1 MDNQTLFEIIG
12 YLASTIIAVSLLM
25 KSLIRLRII
34 NGIGALFF
42 VVYGILIRAY
52 PVAILNGI
60 IVVIDIYYLLQML
73 KRSDYFT
80 LMEVSPNST
89 YLNFFL
95 EFHTEDIQNFFPDF
109 NYRPESTDLVI
120 FVLRNTIPAGLV
132 ILRKQGNKGKVLL
145 DYALKDYR
153 DFKIGS
159 FIFDDNADL
168 LLSHGITYLVAQTKK
183 PVHIRYLLQMGFL
196 REENNNF
203 SKQLSAHIIRDKKF

>member
-12 YLASTIIAVSLLM
+12 YLASIIIAISLLM

-34 NGIGALFF
+34 NSIGALFF
-42 VVYGILIRAY
+42 VVYGIMINAY

-60 IVVIDIYYLLQML
+60 IVIIDIYYLLQML
-73 KRSDYFT
+73 RRSDYFT

-95 EFHTEDIQNFFPDF
+95 NFHSVDIRNYFPDF
-109 NYRPESTDLVI
+109 EYQPEPSDLVF

-132 ILRKQGNKGKVLL
+132 ILRKQGNKGMVLL
-145 DYALKDYR
+145 DYALMDYR
-153 DFKIGS
+153 DFKIGG

-168 LLSHGITYLVAQTKK
+168 LLSHGIIYLETQSLI
-183 PVHIRYLLQMGFL
+183 PDHISYLLQLGFVP
-196 REENNNF
+196 EDNNIF
-203 SKQLSAHIIRDKKF
+203 IKQLSTHIIRDKKF

>member
-12 YLASTIIAVSLLM
+12 YLASSIIAISLLM

-42 VVYGILIRAY
+42 VVYGILIQAS

-60 IVVIDIYYLLQML
+60 IVIIDIFYLLQML

-95 EFHTEDIQNFFPDF
+95 DFHNEDIRNYFPGF
-109 NYRPESTDLVI
+109 NYQPEPSDLVF

-132 ILRKQGNKGKVLL
+132 ILRRQGNKGTVQL

-159 FIFDDNADL
+159 FIFDDNADQL
-168 LLSHGITYLVAQTKK
+168 VSHGIEYIETQSQI
-183 PVHIRYLLQMGFL
+183 PEHIRYLIQIGFT
-196 REENNNF
+196 RNENNSF
-203 SKQLSAHIIRDKKF
+203 VKQLSTHIIRDKKF

>member
-12 YLASTIIAVSLLM
+12 YLASIIIAISLLM

-42 VVYGILIRAY
+42 VVYGLLIQAY
-52 PVAILNGI
+52 PVAVLNGI
-60 IVVIDIYYLLQML
+60 IVIIDVYYLLQML

-80 LMEVSPNST
+80 IMEVSSKST

-95 EFHTEDIQNFFPDF
+95 DFHAEDIQNYFPEF
-109 NYRPESTDLVI
+109 NYLPDTSDLI
-120 FVLRNTIPAGLV
+120 FFVLRNTIPAGLI
-132 ILRKQGNKGKVLL
+132 ILRKQGNKGLVLL

-168 LLSHGITYLVAQTKK
+168 MLSHGIDYIETQSQI
-183 PVHIRYLLQMGFL
+183 PGHIRYLRQIGFVHK
-196 REENNNF
+196 ENNIF
-203 SKQLSAHIIRDKKF
+203 IKQLSTHFIRDKKF

>member
-12 YLASTIIAVSLLM
+12 YLASIIIAISLLM

-42 VVYGILIRAY
+42 VVYGILIQAY
-52 PVAILNGI
+52 PVAVLNGI
-60 IVVIDIYYLLQML
+60 IVIIDVYYLLQML

-80 LMEVSPNST
+80 IMEVSSKST

-95 EFHTEDIQNFFPDF
+95 DFHAEDIQNYFPEF
-109 NYRPESTDLVI
+109 NYLPDTSDLI
-120 FVLRNTIPAGLV
+120 FFVLRNTIPAGLI
-132 ILRKQGNKGKVLL
+132 ILRKQGNKGLVLL

-168 LLSHGITYLVAQTKK
+168 MLSHGIDYIETQSQI
-183 PVHIRYLLQMGFL
+183 PGHIRYLRQIGFVHK
-196 REENNNF
+196 ENNIF
-203 SKQLSAHIIRDKKF
+203 IKQLSTHFIRDKKF

>member
-1 MDNQTLFEIIG
+1 MDNQTIFEIIG
-12 YLASTIIAVSLLM
+12 YLASTIIAISLLM
-25 KSLIRLRII
+25 KSLIRLRIV

-42 VVYGILIRAY
+42 VIYGILIQAY

-95 EFHTEDIQNFFPDF
+95 EFHTDDIQNFFPDF
-109 NYRPESTDLVI
+109 NYLPEPPDLVF

-168 LLSHGITYLVAQTKK
+168 LISHGINYLETPSQN
-183 PVHIRYLLQMGFL
+183 PDHIRYLLQMGFL

-203 SKQLSAHIIRDKKF
+203 SKQLTSRIIRDKKF